1 MNIIPVK
8 TPDVIAKNVAGE
20 MVLLIPSSG
29 RYFGL
34 NAVGTRFWEMMDGQA
49 TIAEMAAAIAEEY
62 KVETSVVQ
70 ADLHELAE
78 KLSANQLISFK

>member
-1 MNIIPVK
+1 MSLIPIKKEEVA
-8 TPDVIAKNVAGE
+8 AKNVAGE

-34 NAVGTRFWEMMDGQA
+34 NAVGTSFWERMDGKSTIDEIA
-49 TIAEMAAAIAEEY
+49 ETIAEQYKAELSMV
-62 KVETSVVQ
+62 K

-78 KLSANQLISFK
+78 QLAANQLIELK